1 MSIRSLA
8 LAAGLLAS
16 VAGAALAQPVNGGP
30 ASGEGSLL
38 GFTDQGA
45 VTQRALEHRFDAMI
59 SPPEL
64 DGWLLRM
71 ASAPN
76 QVGGPHD
83 KDNAEWQLGLFKSW
97 GWDAHI
103 EQFDILYGVPVAE
116 SVDLLGPAPFHAR
129 LHEPA
134 IPGDQTSADMPGVLP
149 PYLGYQGD
157 GDVTAP
163 LVYVNYGMP
172 DDYRTLARAGVDVRG
187 KIAIARYGG
196 GWRGLKPKL
205 AQEHGAVGCIIY
217 SDPKDDGYYTD
228 DPYPKGAQRPADGVQ
243 RGSVNDITLFSG
255 DPLTPGVGA
264 TPGAQRRYTRE
275 TAPTLM
281 KIPAIPISYADA
293 LPLLSALGGPVTEAP
308 FRGALPIT
316 YHLGPSPVMVHLVVK
331 SDWRLRPIYDVI
343 ATMKGSEFP
352 DQWIVRGNHHDGWV
366 FGAEDPLSGQVA
378 LMAEAKAMGELA
390 KSGWR
395 PKRTLIYA
403 SWDAE
408 EPGLIGSTEWAEQHA
423 ADLQAKAV
431 MYLNS
436 DNIDRGYLNL
446 EGSHELQTLADGAAA
461 DVTDPEMGAD
471 VLARRRA
478 YLQVKAD
485 APGAGPEAKALA
497 KMAASGGPLPIQA
510 LGSGSD
516 YTPFLQHL
524 GVPSLDVGYGGEGE
538 SGGVYHSA
546 YDTHDHYVRFGD
558 PGMKYGAVLA
568 KTAGRI
574 AMRYADADLPPVDFS
589 AFAATIAQYTGEVH
603 NLADRE
609 REETA
614 ARNRLIDAGGF
625 KLAAD
630 PTKVE
635 LPPERQADVPAIAFA
650 PLDQASAR
658 LTASARRFER
668 LYASPSLSP
677 AQKAA
682 LGRAVQGIDLAL
694 MSPQGLPGRPWYRN
708 MIYAPGTETGY
719 GVKTL
724 PAVREAIEQ
733 RRFAEV
739 DAGVQATAVV
749 LNAYADRLDRASGAA
764 GG

>member
-8 LAAGLLAS
+8 LAASLLATS
-16 VAGAALAQPVNGGP
+16 AIAQPAP
-30 ASGEGSLL
+30 ML
-38 GFTDQGA
+38 GFTPDGA
-45 VTQRALEHRFDAMI
+45 AAQRALEHRFDAMI

-76 QVGGPHD
+76 QVGSPHD
-83 KDNAEWQLGLFKSW
+83 RENAEWELAQFKGW

-103 EQFDILYGVPVAE
+103 EQFDILYGVPITE
-116 SVDLLGPAPFHAR
+116 SLDLLGPAPFHAK

-187 KIAIARYGG
+187 KIVIARYGG

-217 SDPKDDGYYTD
+217 SDPHDDGYATD
-228 DPYPKGAQRPADGVQ
+228 DVYPKGAQRPADGVQ

-255 DPLTPGVGA
+255 DPLTPGVA
-264 TPGAQRRYTRE
+264 AVPGAPRLTRE

-281 KIPAIPISYADA
+281 KIPALPISYADA
-293 LPLLSALGGPVTEAP
+293 LPLLGALGGPVADP
-308 FRGALPIT
+308 SFRGSLPIT

-343 ATMKGSEFP
+343 AVMKGSEFP
-352 DQWIVRGNHHDGWV
+352 DQWVVRGNHHDGWV

-378 LMAEAKAMGELA
+378 LMAEVKAMGELA

-395 PKRTLIYA
+395 PKRTLVYA

-408 EPGLIGSTEWAEQHA
+408 EPGLIGSTEWAEAHA
-423 ADLQAKAV
+423 DELKAKAV
-431 MYLNS
+431 LYLNS
-436 DNIDRGYLNL
+436 DDINRGYFGAG
-446 EGSHELQTLADGAAA
+446 GSHELQTLANQVAAE
-461 DVTDPEMGAD
+461 VTDPETQAD
-471 VLARRRA
+471 LRTRLRAHLEVEGQQASGRRA
-478 YLQVKAD
+478 E
-485 APGAGPEAKALA
+485 EAKDLA
-497 KMAASGGPLPIQA
+497 KTAAAGGDLPIEA

-516 YTPFLQHL
+516 FTPFLQHL
-524 GVPSLDVGYGGEGE
+524 GVPTLDVEFGDEAAG
-538 SGGVYHSA
+538 GGVYHSA

-558 PGMKYGAVLA
+558 PGMKYSATLA

-574 AMRYADADLPPVDFS
+574 TMRYADAELPPVNFAD
-589 AFAATIAQYTGEVH
+589 FAATIARYVDEVH
-603 NLADRE
+603 KLADHD

-614 ARNRLIDAGGF
+614 ARDKIIDGGAYRLN
-625 KLAAD
+625 AD

-635 LPPERQADVPAIAFA
+635 LPPERLAEVPAIVFA
-650 PLDQASAR
+650 PLDQASAK
-658 LTASARRFER
+658 LTASARRFEA
-668 LYASPSLSP
+668 LYTSASLSP

-682 LGRAVQGIDLAL
+682 LGRAVQGIDLTL
-694 MSPQGLPGRPWYRN
+694 MSAQGLPHRPWYRN

-733 RRFAEV
+733 RRFAEL
-739 DAGVQATAVV
+739 DAGVQATAAV
-749 LNAYADRLDRASGAA
+749 LDAYADRLDRASAAA

>member
-1 MSIRSLA
+1 MSIHPAARATA
-8 LAAGLLAS
+8 LLVATLLAG
-16 VAGAALAQPVNGGP
+16 VASAALAQPQAGP
-30 ASGEGSLL
+30 GPLL
-38 GFTDQGA
+38 GFTPQSAGA
-45 VTQRALEHRFDAMI
+45 ERALEQRFDAMI

-71 ASAPN
+71 ASQPN
-76 QVGGPHD
+76 QVGSPHD
-83 KDNAEWQLGLFKSW
+83 KDNADWQLAQFRSW

-103 EQFDILYGVPVAE
+103 EQFDILYGVPIHE
-116 SVDLLGPAPFHAR
+116 SLDLLGPAPFHAT

-187 KIAIARYGG
+187 KIVIARYGG

-228 DPYPKGAQRPADGVQ
+228 DVYPKGPQRPPEGVQ

-255 DPLTPGVGA
+255 DPLTPGVA
-264 TPGAQRRYTRE
+264 AVPGARRLTRE

-281 KIPAIPISYADA
+281 KIPALPISYADA
-293 LPLLSALGGPVTEAP
+293 LPLLSALGGQVADGP

-316 YHLGPSPVMVHLVVK
+316 YHLGPGPAVVHLVVK

-343 ATMKGSEFP
+343 AVMKGSDFP

-378 LMAEAKAMGELA
+378 LMAEAKAMGALA
-390 KSGWR
+390 QAGWR
-395 PKRTLIYA
+395 PKRTLVYA

-408 EPGLIGSTEWAEQHA
+408 EPGLIGSTEWAESHA
-423 ADLQAKAV
+423 DELQRKAV
-431 MYLNS
+431 LYLNS

-446 EGSHELQTLADGAAA
+446 EGSHELQTLADQAAA
-461 DVTDPEMGAD
+461 DVADPETGSD
-471 VLARRRA
+471 VLRRRRA
-478 YLQVKAD
+478 YLAVRGQAE
-485 APGAGPEAKALA
+485 GAGAGQVALGKAA
-497 KMAASGGPLPIQA
+497 MAGGELPIQA

-558 PGMKYGAVLA
+558 PGMRYSATLA

-574 AMRYADADLPPVDFS
+574 ALRYADAELPPVNFTSLAD
-589 AFAATIAQYTGEVH
+589 TVAQYVEELH
-603 NLADRE
+603 KLADHE
-609 REETA
+609 RDETA
-614 ARNRLIDAGGF
+614 ARDAVIDRGDYR
-625 KLAAD
+625 LAAD
-630 PTKVE
+630 PTKVQ
-635 LPPERQADVPAIAFA
+635 LAPERRDAVPPIAFA

-658 LTASARRFER
+658 LSASAQRFQR
-668 LYASPSLSP
+668 LYASPTLTP
-677 AQKAA
+677 AQKTG
-682 LGRAVQGIDLAL
+682 LGRAVQGIDLTL
-694 MSPQGLPGRPWYRN
+694 MDPQGLPGRPWYRN
-708 MIYAPGTETGY
+708 LLYAPGTETGY

-724 PAVREAIEQ
+724 PGVREALEH
-733 RRFAEV
+733 RRWAEA
-739 DAGVQATAVV
+739 DRAAAALATV
-749 LNAYADRLDRASGAA
+749 LNAYADRLDRASAAA